1 MNRARVTLT
10 LFLVIPAAFAW
21 ACGGSDNTLDDGGG
35 VDGSGDTTVGNDTG
49 PGKDGSSNDG
59 TVNNDTG
66 TNDTGTTDTGT
77 TDTGTTDG
85 GTTKDSSTTDSGST
99 SFQCQKP
106 SDCDAGSFCCGTIVF
121 NGGTLPNCTLEDAS
135 SACKTTCNSNVALS
149 CKATDTVRTCAAKTD
164 CTDAGSGYTDCCTV
178 PFGDA
183 SAEFCWNKQYQ
194 SFITGMSCL

>member
-10 LFLVIPAAFAW
+10 LLLVIPAAFAW
-21 ACGGSDNTLDDGGG
+21 ACGGSDNVLDDGGG
-35 VDGSGDTTVGNDTG
+35 VDGSGDSTLGTDTG

-59 TVNNDTG
+59 TTNDTG
-66 TNDTGTTDTGT
+66 TNDTGTNDTGT
-77 TDTGTTDG
+77 SDTGTSDTGTSDTGTSNDG
-85 GTTKDSSTTDSGST
+85 GLT

-106 SDCDAGSFCCGTIVF
+106 SDCDAGFCCGTIVF

-149 CKATDTVRTCAAKTD
+149 CKATDTVRTCVAHAD
-164 CTDAGSGYTDCCTV
+164 CADAGTNYTDCCTV

-183 SAEFCWNKQYQ
+183 SAEFCWSKTYANL
-194 SFITGMSCL
+194 INGASCL